1 MIAPTDLVGY
11 STFIPD
17 RALTR
22 TGYEKIVRGYY
33 YTGIYILI
41 CSLPLHELTRVVS
54 HSQLCYTQV

>member
-22 TGYEKIVRGYY
+22 TGYEKNRPWSVLYGYLY
-33 YTGIYILI
+33 LELFASTARAHA
-41 CSLPLHELTRVVS
+41 CS
-54 HSQLCYTQV
+54 